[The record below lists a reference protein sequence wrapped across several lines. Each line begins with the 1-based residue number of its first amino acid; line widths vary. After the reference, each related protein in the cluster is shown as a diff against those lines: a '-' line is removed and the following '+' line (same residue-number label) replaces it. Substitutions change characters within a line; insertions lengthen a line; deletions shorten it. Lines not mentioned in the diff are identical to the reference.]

1 MRSSTV
7 AALCPRTLTVRLLV
21 LVEVSVELMADDEVV
36 SMPSPAKMVT
46 NSAALAVTKASSV
59 DCTMTVS
66 AVLALTVA

>member
-1 MRSSTV
+1 M
-7 AALCPRTLTVRLLV
+7 AALCPRTLTVMLLV